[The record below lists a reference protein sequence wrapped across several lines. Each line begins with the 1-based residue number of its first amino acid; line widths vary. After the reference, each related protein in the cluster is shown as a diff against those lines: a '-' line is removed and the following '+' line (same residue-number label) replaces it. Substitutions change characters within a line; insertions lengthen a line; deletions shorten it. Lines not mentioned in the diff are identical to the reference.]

1 MPARLVVFSAQRAM
15 IRHSML
21 QRLMTPEGM
30 IIAAVTLS
38 LTLFI
43 FRPRKPRT
51 TSIDGIPGANTRL
64 VKKFR
69 ESMVINYE
77 RWHEGIGYDLSL
89 LRSAT
94 PEECAAIETI
104 LLREPI
110 TDWRPVEALHALH
123 TTQCLEKLKSTFAS
137 STDHEVKLAI
147 TQYAGE
153 IFSPEERSAAIISA
167 LKEAPLIKGLTAA
180 LRQIPQFHPPE
191 IIAQLLDSALHRE
204 GESAIHCAAM
214 VLFLHGKADSIFD
227 NAHMSFLTRFCLK
240 APGARAAAYEEL
252 CQRIG
257 VTQ

>member
-1 MPARLVVFSAQRAM
+1 ML
-15 IRHSML
+15 RHSML
-21 QRLMTPEGM
+21 QRLMTTEGM
-30 IIAAVTLS
+30 IVAGITLA
-38 LTLFI
+38 LTLLI

-51 TSIDGIPGANTRL
+51 SAMDGLPGANTRR

-69 ESMVINYE
+69 ESMVMNYE
-77 RWHEGIGYDLSL
+77 RWHDGIGYDLSL
-89 LRSAT
+89 LRSAN
-94 PEECAAIETI
+94 PEERAAIETI
-104 LLREPI
+104 LLNESI
-110 TDWRPVEALHALH
+110 TDWRPVEAMHALH
-123 TTQCLEKLKSTFAS
+123 TPQCLDKLKSTFAT

-153 IFSPEERSAAIISA
+153 IFSPEQRSGAIISA
-167 LKEAPLIKGLTAA
+167 LKEAPLINGLTAA

-214 VLFLHGKADSIFD
+214 VLFLHGKANSIFD